1 MPHSPRLYRDKLWL
15 LESGTG
21 YFGAVDASGELQ
33 RLTFCPG
40 YLRGLAFHRDFAV
53 AGLSKPRRDLAFSG
67 LALERHL
74 SERDAEP
81 RCGIVVIDLASGDLV
96 HWLHIEGEIG
106 ELYDVVVLP
115 DVIRPMALGVLT
127 DEIRRSITVG
137 AADAL

>member
-1 MPHSPRLYRDKLWL
+1 M
-15 LESGTG
+15 
-21 YFGAVDASGELQ
+21 
-33 RLTFCPG
+33 
-40 YLRGLAFHRDFAV
+40 
-53 AGLSKPRRDLAFSG
+53 
-67 LALERHL
+67 
-74 SERDAEP
+74 
-81 RCGIVVIDLASGDLV
+81 IDLASGDLV